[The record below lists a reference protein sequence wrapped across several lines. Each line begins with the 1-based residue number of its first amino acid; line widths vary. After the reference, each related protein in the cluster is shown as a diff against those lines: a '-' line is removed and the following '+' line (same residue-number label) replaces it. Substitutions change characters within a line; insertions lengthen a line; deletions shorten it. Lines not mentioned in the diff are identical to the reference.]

1 MCQLMS
7 GLWVSPGHSP
17 SDPLGLAGTKST
29 SCGLA
34 ALQGPQWLSPRPAG
48 SPAAWAQPHGHL
60 GCVCTCALLIR
71 PLPGP
76 WAPVREGRDTEPRR
90 GRTVCS
96 LETFS
101 LCIRQPRVTG
111 AA

>member
-48 SPAAWAQPHGHL
+48 QSG
-60 GCVCTCALLIR
+60 
-71 PLPGP
+71 
-76 WAPVREGRDTEPRR
+76 
-90 GRTVCS
+90 S
-96 LETFS
+96 L
-101 LCIRQPRVTG
+101 G
-111 AA
+111 AAARPPRLRVHLCFAHPPSARALGAR